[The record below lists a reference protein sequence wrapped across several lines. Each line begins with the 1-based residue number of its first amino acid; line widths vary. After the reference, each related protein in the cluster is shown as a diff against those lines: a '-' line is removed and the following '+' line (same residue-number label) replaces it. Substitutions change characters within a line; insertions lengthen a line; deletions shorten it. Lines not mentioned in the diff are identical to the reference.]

1 MVTKL
6 ESVEDET
13 LVGLVEEGLGA
24 ELVTSA
30 LYPRLVEAALGA
42 ELGSDL
48 VSQLTQAGQTPLALA
63 LQVNMRHFVSLKST
77 RAIFLIIRNL
87 FEFFKQGYCIFLHV
101 RYESILNYYEFYFSL
116 F

>member
-24 ELVTSA
+24 ELATSA
-30 LYPRLVEAALGA
+30 LYPRLVEAVLGA

-63 LQVNMRHFVSLKST
+63 LQVNITALTFQVLREKNRFIKMK
-77 RAIFLIIRNL
+77 L
-87 FEFFKQGYCIFLHV
+87 FRL
-101 RYESILNYYEFYFSL
+101 L
-116 F
+116 